1 MRLTVVN
8 DNDDMNNSEVS
19 IELFD
24 FNGSSIN
31 KHQFL
36 IDIGSNSSK
45 ELFSCEISSLLQ
57 KHSKNNVILRSNII
71 FEGKSLTSNDYF
83 FVKPKELILPE
94 QNYSVNLEKV
104 DNDFIIAIKSTTF
117 LYRFYILCSN
127 DSGVF
132 SDNYF
137 NMLPGQK
144 IEVIYSPSS
153 DYENNQDFNPDFE
166 FNSVQGLS

>member
-1 MRLTVVN
+1 MRLSVVN
-8 DNDDMNNSEVS
+8 DNDDMDNSEIL

-24 FNGSSIN
+24 FNGSSLN
-31 KHQFL
+31 KHQFFV
-36 IDIGSNSSK
+36 DIVSNSSK

-57 KHSKNNVILRSNII
+57 KHSKNNVILRSSII

-83 FVKPKELILPE
+83 FVKPKELTLPK
-94 QNYSVNLEKV
+94 QDYSVNLKKV

-117 LYRFYILCSN
+117 LYRFYILCFN
-127 DSGVF
+127 DSGFF

-144 IEVIYSPSS
+144 IEVLYRPSNE
-153 DYENNQDFNPDFE
+153 YKNNQDFNLDFE